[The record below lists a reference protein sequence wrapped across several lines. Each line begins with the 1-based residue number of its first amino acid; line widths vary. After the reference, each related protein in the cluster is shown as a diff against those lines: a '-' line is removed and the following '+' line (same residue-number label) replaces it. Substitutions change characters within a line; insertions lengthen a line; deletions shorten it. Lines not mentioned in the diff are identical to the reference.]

1 MKETVKKLFAGKT
14 ARILIIA
21 GAALL
26 LLLLCWAVFGRSE
39 KSTATSAGYTPTV
52 EETRLSAILSQIEGA
67 GTVNAVITEEEGVP
81 VSAVIFFDG
90 TDGILTRLRLTQ
102 AAAASL
108 NIAENRVLVYPAGK

>member
-1 MKETVKKLFAGKT
+1 MKETVRKLFAGKT

-67 GTVNAVITEEEGVP
+67 GTVNAIITEEEGVP

-90 TDGILTRLRLTQ
+90 ADGILTRLCLTQ